1 MEAKILVVDDEKSIR
16 DLLGDFLT
24 KIGYSADTVDSMKSA
39 LDQLRRTSYDI
50 IITDKNMPD
59 MEGNQE
65 GGMTLLRYIK
75 RYTPLSEVIM
85 MTGYATIE
93 TATEAIKMGAFDYI
107 TKPFSLEALNEKI
120 NRVLEYKHF
129 INSENTLQ
137 TYRLLH
143 AELLSMLENRND
155 MPEDKLNKLLR
166 SLGAR
171 IDQVFGSQKEF
182 EKIIILQKEA
192 LENIASYAEHLKEGI
207 PKTDP
212 SYGIIEK
219 ISDEALRHL

>member
-16 DLLGDFLT
+16 DLLGNFLT
-24 KIGYSADTVDSMKSA
+24 KIGYSADTVDSMRSA
-39 LDQLRRTSYDI
+39 LTRLKQTYYDI
-50 IITDKNMPD
+50 IITDKNMP
-59 MEGNQE
+59 GTGGSQE
-65 GGMTLLRYIK
+65 GGMILLQHVKKYA
-75 RYTPLSEVIM
+75 PLTEVII
-85 MTGYATIE
+85 MTGYASIE

-107 TKPFSLEALNEKI
+107 TKPFSLEDLNEKI
-120 NRVLEYKHF
+120 NRVMEYKRF
-129 INSENTLQ
+129 INSENALK

-143 AELLSMLENRND
+143 AELLTMLENRD
-155 MPEDKLNKLLR
+155 DLPEDKLHEMLKA
-166 SLGAR
+166 LGAR

-192 LENIASYAEHLKEGI
+192 LENIAGYSEHLKEGI

-219 ISDEALRHL
+219 ISDEARKHL